1 MLQVNNNS
9 VCAPVF
15 LGASPEQQKQ
25 LITELSNNQLSVYFF
40 SEYAKITT
48 GCVRTIEV
56 PQKCLKSFKMLSE
69 WVINKG
75 VKLWNY

>member
-9 VCAPVF
+9 VCVPVF
-15 LGASPEQQKQ
+15 LGTSTEQQKQ
-25 LITELSNNQLSVYFF
+25 FINELSNNQISVYFF
-40 SEYAKITT
+40 SEYAQITT
-48 GCVRTIEV
+48 GCVRTIKV
-56 PQKCLKSFKMLSE
+56 PQKCLKSFNMLSE

>member
-25 LITELSNNQLSVYFF
+25 LITELSNNQISVYFF
-40 SEYAKITT
+40 SEYAQITT
-48 GCVRTIEV
+48 GCIRTIKV

>member
-9 VCAPVF
+9 VCVPVF
-15 LGASPEQQKQ
+15 LGTSPEQQKQ
-25 LITELSNNQLSVYFF
+25 LITKLGNNQISVYLFA
-40 SEYAKITT
+40 EYAQITT
-48 GCVRTIEV
+48 GCIRTIKI
-56 PQKCLKSFKMLSE
+56 PQKCLKSFEMLSE

>member
-9 VCAPVF
+9 ICAPVF
-15 LGASPEQQKQ
+15 LCASTEQQKQ
-25 LITELSNNQLSVYFF
+25 LIPELSSNQISVYFF

-48 GCVRTIEV
+48 GCIRTIKV
-56 PQKCLKSFKMLSE
+56 PQKCLKSLETLSE
-69 WVINKG
+69 WIINKG

>member
-9 VCAPVF
+9 VCVPVF
-15 LGASPEQQKQ
+15 LGTSTEKQ
-25 LITELSNNQLSVYFF
+25 RRFITDLKSNNISVCFF
-40 SEYAKITT
+40 AEYAQITT
-48 GCVRTIEV
+48 GCIRTIKV
-56 PQKCLKSFKMLSE
+56 PQKCLKSFNMLSE